1 MPTFDFG
8 KGEVTC
14 RRHNFGTG
22 LIAPTALAEGTVS
35 IGANSAVGEN
45 ARVRGHVSL
54 IGTTIVR
61 GNVEIKGKEIRLED
75 CEIEGDSEMEG
86 WVYLKNVRVKGKTRI
101 KGEVSIQGPVI
112 ICGNATLEGSL
123 RIHNSTQESI
133 IIDMTPIVL
142 EGIVK
147 VPLIIIPSP
156 KMLLLVGLDCICSLE
171 SPLDINDT
179 VSKVMEKLGISRSK
193 LDLILLLINNATV
206 IAVDQNIFTKPV
218 TPSKN

>member
-1 MPTFDFG
+1 MVP
-8 KGEVTC
+8 
-14 RRHNFGTG
+14 
-22 LIAPTALAEGTVS
+22 
-35 IGANSAVGEN
+35 
-45 ARVRGHVSL
+45 
-54 IGTTIVR
+54 
-61 GNVEIKGKEIRLED
+61 
-75 CEIEGDSEMEG
+75 
-86 WVYLKNVRVKGKTRI
+86 
-101 KGEVSIQGPVI
+101 PV
-112 ICGNATLEGSL
+112 LD
-123 RIHNSTQESI
+123 Q
-133 IIDMTPIVL
+133 